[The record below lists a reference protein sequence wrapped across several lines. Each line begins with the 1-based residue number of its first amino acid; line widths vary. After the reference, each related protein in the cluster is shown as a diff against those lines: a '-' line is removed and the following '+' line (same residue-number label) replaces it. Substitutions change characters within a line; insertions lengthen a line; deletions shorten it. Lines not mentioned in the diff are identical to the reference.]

1 MTKYKVKNVIRTK
14 TRSNYIT
21 INNLEQK
28 LPMLYNSTKKK
39 KKFFNFSLVSKIQYT
54 YIPTIFIERYKLV
67 YNVCCI
73 LYV

>member
-28 LPMLYNSTKKK
+28 LPMLYNSTTKKK
-39 KKFFNFSLVSKIQYT
+39 ILNFSLVSKIQYT
-54 YIPTIFIERYKLV
+54 YIPTTFIERYITRV
-67 YNVCCI
+67 
-73 LYV
+73 